1 MLLRT
6 RIYQCPACKSK
17 MKRKS
22 KFKSFPSWCAI
33 GQKDVRLKL
42 VSKVKS

>member
-6 RIYQCPACKSK
+6 RIYKCPSCKCE

-22 KFKSFPSWCAI
+22 KFKSVPSWCPMFW
-33 GQKDVRLKL
+33 KDVRLKL